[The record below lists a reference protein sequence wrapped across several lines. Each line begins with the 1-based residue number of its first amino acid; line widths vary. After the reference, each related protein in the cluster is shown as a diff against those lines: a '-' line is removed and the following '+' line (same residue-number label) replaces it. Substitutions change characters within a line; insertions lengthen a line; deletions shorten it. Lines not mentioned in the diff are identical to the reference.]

1 MLDDIIKNIYDK
13 YLKNWVK
20 NNYKYLLTILLYVMY
35 QCDFIMNLINLTNIN
50 LSALPR
56 IARISILI
64 INYLIYVFAMIFIF
78 WEDIKRCIKD
88 LKKDFSS
95 KVLLGLNCWIIG
107 CLVMTISSV
116 IISLITGNSTSTN
129 EGLVR
134 QSIKVAPIFMLFLCT
149 VVAPIF
155 EEMTFRKALYGL
167 IKNKVVFII
176 SSGVIFGL
184 LHIAGSYS
192 GPLDLLYV
200 IPYGAMGCSFAFL
213 LTQTDNIVLPIG
225 IHMIHNF
232 ILVLSQILR

>member
-35 QCDFIMNLINLTNIN
+35 QCYFIMNLINLANIN
-50 LSALPR
+50 LSTLPR
-56 IARISILI
+56 IARISILV
-64 INYLIYVFAMIFIF
+64 INYLIYVFAMIFLF
-78 WEDIKRCIKD
+78 WKDIKRCIKD

-95 KVLLGLNCWIIG
+95 KALLGLNCWIVG

-134 QSIKVAPIFMLFLCT
+134 QNIKVAPIFMLFLCT
-149 VVAPIF
+149 VVAPVL

-184 LHIAGSYS
+184 LHIVGSYS

-213 LTQTDNIVLPIG
+213 LAKTDNIVLPIG

>member
-64 INYLIYVFAMIFIF
+64 INYLIYVFAMIFVF
-78 WEDIKRCIKD
+78 WKDIKRCIKD

-95 KVLLGLNCWIIG
+95 KALLGLNCWIIG

-129 EGLVR
+129 EVLVR
-134 QSIKVAPIFMLFLCT
+134 QNIKVAPIFMLFLCT
-149 VVAPIF
+149 VVAPIL

-213 LTQTDNIVLPIG
+213 LTQTNNIVLPIG